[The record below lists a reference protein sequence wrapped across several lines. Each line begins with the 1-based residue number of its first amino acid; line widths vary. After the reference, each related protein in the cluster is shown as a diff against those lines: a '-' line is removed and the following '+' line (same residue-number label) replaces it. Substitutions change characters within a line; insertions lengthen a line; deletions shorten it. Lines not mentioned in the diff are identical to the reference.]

1 MSAVQQPI
9 AGSAFAEVMG
19 EPAWKSFPS
28 WYLVTQSDQAIP
40 PDAQRLFAKRM
51 GATIVEVNSSHLPMV
66 SHPDEV
72 VELIETAAQTT
83 KQKDAVASSSR

>member
-1 MSAVQQPI
+1 
-9 AGSAFAEVMG
+9 MG

-83 KQKDAVASSSR
+83 NQKEAVASSPR